1 MIGLLSIPTWIIH
14 FGSVIEWGVAMALF
28 YMVGR
33 YKGNVWFKQMPLFM
47 LPYGLS
53 GLCAIA
59 FHLTEDTATFFNDA
73 QAYLTLTGSCAFA
86 LWAWL
91 LLRDLTKVKAQKSQT
106 HASSPVKTKG
116 KLIYTLRQAGQ
127 SQLSELESPQ
137 EEVRRG

>member
-14 FGSVIEWGVAMALF
+14 FGSVIEWGVAMGLF

-33 YKGNVWFKQMPLFM
+33 YKGNVWFKRMPLFM

-86 LWAWL
+86 AWAWL
-91 LLRDLTKVKAQKSQT
+91 LLRDLTKVKAQSIEPRPRSQ
-106 HASSPVKTKG
+106 AKAKA
-116 KLIYTLRQAGQ
+116 KLTYTLRQAGHRQ
-127 SQLSELESPQ
+127 QTKLESPQ